1 MIAKTFIKYSLKI
14 LLANKKFMINTIYI
28 PYLSKK
34 YPINITKSID
44 PDYKDIETAIHVECK
59 EAWLNQERDMSD
71 LWALLELIPE
81 LIEERRKDKKQGII
95 NIRMTSE
102 EKTKIEYLAK
112 QNGYSNVSS
121 YIRDKALVL
130 N

>member
-1 MIAKTFIKYSLKI
+1 M
-14 LLANKKFMINTIYI
+14 
-28 PYLSKK
+28 
-34 YPINITKSID
+34 
-44 PDYKDIETAIHVECK
+44 
-59 EAWLNQERDMSD
+59 
-71 LWALLELIPE
+71 IPE